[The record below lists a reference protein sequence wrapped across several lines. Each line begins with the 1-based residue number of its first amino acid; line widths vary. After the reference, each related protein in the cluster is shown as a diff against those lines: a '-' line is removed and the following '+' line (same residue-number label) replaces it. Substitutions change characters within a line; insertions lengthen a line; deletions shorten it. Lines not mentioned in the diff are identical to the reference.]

1 VEVLVCSIDQEL
13 KREEN
18 LAFRLRMRMAGFP
31 METRLEDFDMRSQP
45 FLDPTVIHDPAS
57 LRFIHNAKNVVFLGP
72 SGIGKTHLALDLS
85 CVVAQV
91 RVQDILRECV
101 TPNGTHD

>member
-1 VEVLVCSIDQEL
+1 
-13 KREEN
+13 
-18 LAFRLRMRMAGFP
+18 MRMAGFP
-31 METRLEDFDMRSQP
+31 MERRLEDFDMRSQP